1 MMITKKIFIICFAL
15 FFIPFVSG
23 TEKEIN
29 GADVQKYLKQVE
41 QFFNSIS
48 TFKSDFIEIS
58 SKGWQSSGSF
68 CMKRQPAMLK
78 MDYKIPPTKIIIVK
92 NNKVIYYDKE
102 LKEKSVTSVYSSPL
116 AFFLDSKVN
125 ICENLEVISCLKMD
139 SMLVMVFRKKD
150 DKDEENGVVALIFS
164 LKPFQLTGWEIYRN
178 SAQMDIE
185 IPIRVYLKEPKINQK
200 ISDDEFNGYD

>member
-1 MMITKKIFIICFAL
+1 MIKKIFIICFAL
-15 FFIPFVSG
+15 LFIPFASG
-23 TEKEIN
+23 TEKKIS
-29 GADVQKYLKQVE
+29 GMDVQKYLKQVE

-58 SKGWQSSGSF
+58 SKGWQSCGSF
-68 CMKRQPAMLK
+68 AMKRHPAMLK

-116 AFFLDSKVN
+116 AFFLDPKIN
-125 ICENLEVISCLKMD
+125 IRENLEVISCLKMN
-139 SMLVMVFRKKD
+139 SMLVMVFRKKG

-178 SAQMDIE
+178 STQMDIE

-200 ISDDEFNGYD
+200 ISDDEFKGYD